1 MYPDRNWEADTDTP
15 ADCED
20 IASQLVRSLQE
31 GKISLA
37 MGGGR
42 KNFHTVAAGGVREDR
57 DLVEEL
63 KQAGGTL
70 LHSLA
75 DLQSWDYSDKT
86 LGLFSSSH
94 MEWESMRTRGEEVK
108 EPSLTEMTRQALTK
122 LSRSEAGF
130 LLVVEGGRI
139 DHAHHMNK
147 AKKALEETL
156 ELERAV
162 EETLRLTR
170 REETLIIVTADHS
183 HAITMNGY
191 PERGNPILGLNMD
204 VKNGYYVALSPGS
217 EPQPYTTISYAN
229 GPGFNFHYNTTTG
242 FWNNLNNTNTQADDF
257 QMMATFNTDYETH
270 GGEDVSAYAIGPQAH
285 LISGVHEQSYV
296 AHLMAYAGCLRPDD
310 LSCPPSN
317 LNPSSAHTQSSLSAF
332 IILTVVIINIFM

>member
-1 MYPDRNWEADTDTP
+1 MNPDRNWEADTDTP
-15 ADCED
+15 DDCED

-94 MEWESMRTRGEEVK
+94 MEWESVRTRGEEVK

-170 REETLIIVTADHS
+170 REEAKHELS
-183 HAITMNGY
+183 
-191 PERGNPILGLNMD
+191 
-204 VKNGYYVALSPGS
+204 VKFG
-217 EPQPYTTISYAN
+217 I
-229 GPGFNFHYNTTTG
+229 
-242 FWNNLNNTNTQADDF
+242 
-257 QMMATFNTDYETH
+257 
-270 GGEDVSAYAIGPQAH
+270 
-285 LISGVHEQSYV
+285 
-296 AHLMAYAGCLRPDD
+296 R
-310 LSCPPSN
+310 
-317 LNPSSAHTQSSLSAF
+317 
-332 IILTVVIINIFM
+332 

>member
-1 MYPDRNWEADTDTP
+1 MKNYFSRDWEADTDTP
-15 ADCED
+15 SDCED
-20 IASQLVRSLQE
+20 IASQLIRSLQA
-31 GKISLA
+31 GKLSLA

-42 KNFHTVAAGGVREDR
+42 RNFRTVESGGVRQDR
-57 DLVEEL
+57 DLEEEFRE
-63 KQAGGTL
+63 AGGTV
-70 LHSLA
+70 LHTLE
-75 DLQSWDYSDKT
+75 DLRSWDYSDNT

-94 MEWESMRTRGEEVK
+94 MEWEMMRRKEAEVK
-108 EPSLTEMTRQALTK
+108 EPSLTEMTRQAITK

-147 AKKALEETL
+147 AKRALEETL

-162 EETLRLTR
+162 EETLSLTR

-204 VKNGYYVALSPGS
+204 VKNGYYVALTPGS
-217 EPQPYTTISYAN
+217 QPQPYTTISYAN
-229 GPGFNFHYNTTTG
+229 GPGFNYHYNTTTG
-242 FWNNLNNTNTQADDF
+242 FWNNLNNTDTQADDF

-285 LISGVHEQSYV
+285 LISGVHEQSYL

-310 LSCPPSN
+310 LSCPPSS
-317 LNPSSAHTQSSLSAF
+317 SSAQNKMSLALSISLS
-332 IILTVVIINIFM
+332 VVIVNILL